1 MELLERLRLRT
12 QQANNTAQVDCG
24 GLGVLTVQALPIRE
38 CEALAAGPDR
48 DRALLYAACRQLQTA
63 GEQLRRE
70 GRLFRPDEI
79 MQLVSDQEARA
90 GAEAVGRL
98 SGLDMI
104 TDGEPKEEPEAE
116 TDPEIDPEADPEAK
130 PEPEPETVP
139 PAQAAGPAKGET
151 IETHE
156 KTAFSKIPD
165 SETKSDKI
173 LPPFVQDSLPSE
185 PDQGLASGKKTI
197 KVRLQPVQNFG
208 KQATKIRQNFDNPPE
223 VGQVSRES
231 RGVSGGPGDRPDS
244 LPGRIAPPKTAV
256 NRPVYG
262 AERSPRSPKKESEQG
277 GETQQHAKIKSNSPA
292 AETDGLHEIKS
303 DSAEAVHGHKTEF
316 APREGGRL
324 HEIKSEFPAQER
336 YELHETKSELGK
348 GLHECKSEFPARKR
362 DGLHE
367 SKSELREGVPLTET
381 EPPDQERPRSP
392 VTEDLAREVARVIVE
407 GLRRAAG
414 AR

>member
-48 DRALLYAACRQLQTA
+48 DRALLYAACRQLQSA

-79 MQLVSDQEARA
+79 MQLVSDGEARA

-98 SGLDMI
+98 SGLDME
-104 TDGEPKEEPEAE
+104 TDGGEDAAEETTSTPAQEASPAATEAAPERDDAPLSQR
-116 TDPEIDPEADPEAK
+116 TDPENQ
-130 PEPEPETVP
+130 T
-139 PAQAAGPAKGET
+139 
-151 IETHE
+151 
-156 KTAFSKIPD
+156 
-165 SETKSDKI
+165 DKI
-173 LPPFVQDSLPSE
+173 RLHTVQASYPPGPE
-185 PDQGLASGKKTI
+185 NGIK
-197 KVRLQPVQNFG
+197 KVRLEAVQDFG
-208 KQATKIRQNFDNPPE
+208 KPSTKTRQNFDNPPE

-324 HEIKSEFPAQER
+324 HEIKSELGEG
-336 YELHETKSELGK
+336 LHETKSEFPAHG
-348 GLHECKSEFPARKR
+348 GEPLHEIKSELGEGVHEIKSEFPAPEG

-367 SKSELREGVPLTET
+367 IKSELRESLPTPETET
-381 EPPDQERPRSP
+381 LGADRPLAP
-392 VTEDLAREVARVIVE
+392 VTEDLAREVARVMVE